1 MGSDLVIK
9 DITGHTFLPEEEL
22 VFDTNIYMR
31 LFGPYCYA
39 KSGYSEY
46 SDALKHIQKK
56 EIRILINTI
65 IISEFIN
72 SFSQEMWKKSPKGN
86 QYSRFK
92 DYRNSSD
99 FREVADEIGYWIEE
113 FLDMVSCCEPEF
125 DDRIAHEYMEKY
137 LAGTLDFNDIVISDF
152 CRSED
157 RILVTHDFDFSNCD
171 GITVLTAYK
180 DLIKSR
186 T

>member
-9 DITGHTFLPEEEL
+9 DINGHTFSPEDEL
-22 VFDTNIYMR
+22 VFDANIYMR
-31 LFGPYCYA
+31 LFGPYCFT
-39 KSGYSEY
+39 KSGSYEY
-46 SDALKHIQKK
+46 SDALRQIKK
-56 EIRILINTI
+56 NKARILINTI

-72 SFSQEMWKKSPKGN
+72 AFSQEMWRKSFKGT
-86 QYSRFK
+86 QYSKFK
-92 DYRNSSD
+92 EYRNSSD
-99 FREVADEIGYWIEE
+99 FKEVADEIGYWIVE

-125 DDRIAHEYMEKY
+125 DDRIAQEYMDKY

-152 CRSED
+152 CKSND
-157 RILVTHDFDFSNCD
+157 GILVTHDFDFSNCE
-171 GITVLTAYK
+171 GITVLTAYR